1 MSEAGAGPPPT
12 LADLLWPALNFVL
25 FVALLVRV
33 LREPI
38 RQYFRAR
45 GERIREGLEAGARA
59 RAEAEA
65 LRAQLARDIAD
76 LPALREQLRADLLAT
91 AQQEREALLE
101 RARRAAEHIK
111 SDAGLV
117 AEQELAAAL
126 QAVRLEV
133 IDEAVRQATTLLRQ
147 AVRPDDQERF
157 VHEFVTRAGLS
168 A

>member
-12 LADLLWPALNFVL
+12 PGDLLWPALNFVL

-38 RQYFRAR
+38 REYFRAR
-45 GERIREGLEAGARA
+45 GERLREGLEAGARA

-65 LRAQLARDIAD
+65 LRAQLARDIAN
-76 LPALREQLRADLLAT
+76 LPTLRERLRADLMAT
-91 AQQEREALLE
+91 AQQERNALLE

-117 AEQELAAAL
+117 AEQELAAAV

-133 IDEAVRQATTLLRQ
+133 IDEAVRQATALLRQ

-157 VHEFVTRAGLS
+157 VHEFVSRAGLS